1 MPRLIT
7 LDKKFNHDRGSAEM
21 LRRNS
26 VHGQHHSLDR
36 DLIFPFSPPFLV
48 HNL

>member
-1 MPRLIT
+1 MPRLII
-7 LDKKFNHDRGSAEM
+7 LGKKFNHDRGTAQR
-21 LRRNS
+21 LRRHS

-36 DLIFPFSPPFLV
+36 DLIFPFSLPFLV